1 MFLSSPFR
9 LCQLVNTQRFTFFR
23 RVPRIFGI
31 QRLSRRLAVGVGAY
45 SRLGAYS
52 VFLPLGWALIR
63 GELEF
68 EVGRLFE

>member
-9 LCQLVNTQRFTFFR
+9 LCRFVNTQRFTFFR

-45 SRLGAYS
+45 S